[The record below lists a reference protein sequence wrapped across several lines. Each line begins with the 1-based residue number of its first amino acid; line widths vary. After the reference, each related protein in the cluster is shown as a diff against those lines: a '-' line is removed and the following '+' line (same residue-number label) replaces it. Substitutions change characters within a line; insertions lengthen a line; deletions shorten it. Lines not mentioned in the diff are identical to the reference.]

1 MAGARNIFFPTHS
14 GVGGKVYLLPS
25 PSKLCKKNPALGI
38 IHLRKKNSWWSGVS
52 VSSYFPPNQREHTLN
67 NTSSSI
73 PTQEAKERKR
83 TYYTVRY
90 TRTYAGIWNLA
101 AVKKNSGKYL
111 TSSRNGD
118 QSRNYVT
125 PTAVK
130 TYRKPCGGGRGGLSV
145 RKKVKRKRRKGGWL
159 FVGQIAASAPPSLL
173 PVITGSLP
181 IDKSEI
187 EIPFGRKK

>member
-1 MAGARNIFFPTHS
+1 MAGARNIFSPYTFWC
-14 GVGGKVYLLPS
+14 GGKSVPVALVSL
-25 PSKLCKKNPALGI
+25 KIMQKKSCIGNHPLE
-38 IHLRKKNSWWSGVS
+38 KKNSWWSGVS

-83 TYYTVRY
+83 KYYMY
-90 TRTYAGIWNLA
+90 GIPERMLVLETLQLW
-101 AVKKNSGKYL
+101 KKSGKYL

-130 TYRKPCGGGRGGLSV
+130 TYRKPCGGGRGGLRV
-145 RKKVKRKRRKGGWL
+145 RKKSQKKKEEGWL